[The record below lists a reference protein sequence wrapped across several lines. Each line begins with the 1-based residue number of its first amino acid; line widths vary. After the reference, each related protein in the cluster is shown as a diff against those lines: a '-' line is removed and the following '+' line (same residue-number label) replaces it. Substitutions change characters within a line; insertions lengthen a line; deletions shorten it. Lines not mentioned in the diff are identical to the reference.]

1 MKLRVAWTLGLAA
14 LRSVQLL
21 LGGAVRFP
29 ENRLEQGLETADG
42 TTFVVYRETVL
53 QPAVDAADDGVV
65 LLFRMNVTD
74 SVARGSLRDV
84 LFDPVANVATPFFVG
99 LPGFRRKL
107 WLAGEHTGEFLE
119 LYEWESAAAANRFVD
134 LLQSLLAPFGHAGTA
149 SFEVV
154 DHDSIDAYVDASAAT
169 WREEVPDIRRPP
181 RRTSVLVRALA
192 LGVAI
197 VAVYVLWSRVRNS
210 IVRAGS
216 SPGD

>member
-21 LGGAVRFP
+21 LTGAVRFP
-29 ENRLEQGLETADG
+29 VNRLGQGLETADG

-65 LLFRMNVTD
+65 LRFRMDVTD
-74 SVARGSLRDV
+74 PVARGPLRDV

-107 WLAGEHTGEFLE
+107 WLAGERTGEFLE

-134 LLQSLLAPFGHAGTA
+134 LLESLLAPFDHAGST

-181 RRTSVLVRALA
+181 RRTSVLLPVLA
-192 LGVAI
+192 LGVA
-197 VAVYVLWSRVRNS
+197 VLVVYLVWSRIRKSVGR
-210 IVRAGS
+210 GTS
-216 SPGD
+216 SDDE